1 MTSLPTERSLR
12 RPRRKRP
19 RLDDHELRHGQ
30 DPVRVLAFGTYDVT
44 RHPRVGVLIEGFQA
58 HGVEVSELNKPLG
71 LSTAQRVQMLHE
83 PWRLPILAW
92 RLLSCWARLT
102 IGAVRL
108 RRPRP
113 DAVLVGY
120 LGHFDVLLA
129 GLLFPRTTIVLDHL
143 VFAGDTAADRG
154 AASGWRI
161 RLLTGLDRL
170 AIRAADVI
178 VVDTDEHRE
187 LVPRHRRR
195 DVVVARVGASREW
208 FDVATPDIESE
219 SNGPQVAG
227 EISVVFFG
235 LFTPLQG
242 APTIGRSLR
251 LLHER
256 GVAVRATFIGSG
268 QEADAVHQ
276 LVDDL
281 PGIHWIEWVE
291 SDGLP
296 AVVAAHDVCLGIF
309 GTTDKALRVV
319 PNKVYQGA
327 AAGTLVV
334 TSDTAPQHRTLGE
347 AAVLVP
353 PGDAEALAKAL
364 AGIAGD
370 RALLVSG
377 RRAARRLAERSF
389 TAAAVA
395 EPLVEKL
402 VR

>member
-1 MTSLPTERSLR
+1 
-12 RPRRKRP
+12 
-19 RLDDHELRHGQ
+19 
-30 DPVRVLAFGTYDVT
+30 
-44 RHPRVGVLIEGFQA
+44 
-58 HGVEVSELNKPLG
+58 
-71 LSTAQRVQMLHE
+71 
-83 PWRLPILAW
+83 
-92 RLLSCWARLT
+92 
-102 IGAVRL
+102 
-108 RRPRP
+108 
-113 DAVLVGY
+113 
-120 LGHFDVLLA
+120 
-129 GLLFPRTTIVLDHL
+129 
-143 VFAGDTAADRG
+143 
-154 AASGWRI
+154 
-161 RLLTGLDRL
+161 
-170 AIRAADVI
+170 
-178 VVDTDEHRE
+178 
-187 LVPRHRRR
+187 
-195 DVVVARVGASREW
+195 
-208 FDVATPDIESE
+208 VATPDIESE

-327 AAGTLVV
+327 AAGALIV
-334 TSDTAPQHRTLGE
+334 TSDTAPQRRTLGG

-353 PGDAEALAKAL
+353 PGDAEALADAL
-364 AGIAGD
+364 AGVAGD
-370 RALLVSG
+370 RALLKSG
-377 RRAARRLAERSF
+377 RRAAHQLAERSF
-389 TAAAVA
+389 TAFAVA
-395 EPLVEKL
+395 DPLVEKL

>member
-1 MTSLPTERSLR
+1 MTRPTST
-12 RPRRKRP
+12 
-19 RLDDHELRHGQ
+19 
-30 DPVRVLAFGTYDVT
+30 VLAFGTYDVT
-44 RHPRVGVLIEGFQA
+44 KHPRVGVLIEGLQA
-58 HGVEVSELNKPLG
+58 HGVVVSELNRPLG

-83 PWRLPILAW
+83 PWRLPMLAL
-92 RLLSCWARLT
+92 RLLFSWARLT
-102 IGAVRL
+102 VGAVRL

-129 GLLFPRTTIVLDHL
+129 RLLFPRTTIVLDHL
-143 VFAGDTAADRG
+143 IFGADTATDRG
-154 AASGWRI
+154 AAHGWRI
-161 RLLTGLDRL
+161 RLLRGLDRL
-170 AIRAADVI
+170 AMRAADVI
-178 VVDTDEHRE
+178 VVDTEENGE

-208 FDVATPDIESE
+208 FDVATPDLESE
-219 SNGPQVAG
+219 SDDPQAG
-227 EISVVFFG
+227 RDLSVVFFG

-242 APTIGRSLR
+242 TVTIGRALR
-251 LLHER
+251 LLHKQ

-268 QEADAVHQ
+268 QDADAVRR

-281 PGIHWIEWVE
+281 PAIHWIEWVE
-291 SDGLP
+291 SDDLP
-296 AVVAAHDVCLGIF
+296 SLVAAHDVCLGIF

-327 AAGTLVV
+327 AAGTLII
-334 TSDTAPQHRTLGE
+334 TSDTPPQRRTLGE
-347 AAVLVP
+347 AAVLVR
-353 PGDAEALAKAL
+353 PGDAEALATAL
-364 AGIAGD
+364 AGIASD

-377 RRAARRLAERSF
+377 RRAARQLAERSF